1 MRSLVHGLAIS
12 GLFAVAAAG
21 CGDDEGSGGAGGSTT
36 TTSTT
41 TTSSSP
47 TTTTTTGTTTSSTS
61 STTST
66 GMTGMGQV
74 RVAHLSPG
82 TPDVDFCVIPNGG
95 APIGPVLKG
104 AGDTDGLAYSEVTDY
119 VELPE
124 GTYDVRIV
132 APNAANC
139 DEALAGLP
147 DVTGVAVAANGVY
160 TAAAT
165 GVLIDPGAGDEDF
178 AVQLYE
184 DDLTSDAANVRV
196 RFIHASPDT
205 PNVDVGVGSGQNFTP
220 VWTNVAFP
228 SVGLV
233 GGEAYVAIPPPTD
246 ATLSARATGTMTDA
260 LVLTGVTLPAGA
272 VVTVFAVGNLDGD
285 PEPLK
290 ALACIDG
297 TGTCLLLPP

>member
-1 MRSLVHGLAIS
+1 MRSLVFGLAIS
-12 GLFAVAAAG
+12 TLVAAFAAG
-21 CGDDEGSGGAGGSTT
+21 CGDDEGTGGAGGGTT
-36 TTSTT
+36 TTTGNTT
-41 TTSSSP
+41 GTSSP
-47 TTTTTTGTTTSSTS
+47 TTTTTASTTTSTNAS
-61 STTST
+61 TST
-66 GMTGMGQV
+66 GMAGMGQV

-119 VELPE
+119 VDLPE

-147 DVTGVAVAANGVY
+147 DVTGVAVADGGVY

-165 GVLIDPGAGDEDF
+165 GVLIDPGANDADF
-178 AVQLYE
+178 AVELYE
-184 DDLTSDAANVRV
+184 DDLTSNAAKVRV

-205 PNVDVGVGSGQNFTP
+205 PNVDVGVGAGKMFTP

-228 SVGLV
+228 NVGLV
-233 GGEAYVAIPPPTD
+233 GGEAYVEIDPPMN
-246 ATLSARATGTMTDA
+246 ATLSARATGTTADA
-260 LVLTGVTLPAGA
+260 LVLNGVTLPGGA
-272 VVTVFAVGNLDGD
+272 VVTVFAIGNLDGD
-285 PEPLK
+285 PAPLK

-297 TGTCLLLPP
+297 QNTCLILPP